1 MPDPIRPDVFSQLSP
16 LSGFRRVLP
25 LIRARGRNPIYWLV
39 LAIAVVTEICWAL
52 SLKWAATLG
61 TWSAS
66 IVPIVLSFVNMAL
79 LALAMRGLPAGT
91 AYAVWTGCGAVGVI
105 LGGMVL
111 FGDKVSAVQAGFMV
125 LTVIGIVG
133 TKLFSHA

>member
-1 MPDPIRPDVFSQLSP
+1 M
-16 LSGFRRVLP
+16 
-25 LIRARGRNPIYWLV
+25 YWLV